1 MLSPQGDSEFD
12 GSFHMQANTLEFAS
26 LNADWSSG
34 MSIRNQLLLPAR
46 RLRNVAFRFSLVL
59 LTVVP
64 LVALASERGQGAA
77 AGIKIPCNY
86 SPPSS

>member
-1 MLSPQGDSEFD
+1 
-12 GSFHMQANTLEFAS
+12 
-26 LNADWSSG
+26 

-77 AGIKIPCNY
+77 AGIKIPFQKFVLDNGLTLIVHEDRKAPVVAVNVWY
-86 SPPSS
+86 HVG